1 MPDASVRNNKIIIR
15 KSRDATFPSSGLS
28 AGEFAFS
35 YPIGALYLGSSGGNG
50 VVDAGGPRLNSTFSK
65 VFPGYEILDNAIS
78 VNAIAET
85 GKAGVEPSGGTLGI
99 TMAAGMQLQKTP
111 EASSNNLEIA
121 TTAYVTNAVAGAEG
135 GVSSLTGIT
144 GAISLISGKSIGITT
159 APAQG
164 GIAPHITLTGLTASH
179 SADIQ
184 GVASYNSNNFSIAD
198 NGMVS
203 IKNEGIGNAKLA
215 NSSIPIEINSQNHG
229 GVAAAKVNTGL
240 TLGEGLTF
248 EGTSNQVKIAHVSS
262 ADGIKLTWSL
272 PPTVNLTN
280 GITAPNLDTTLATVT
295 DLNVSAGVTIGGD
308 LTVNGTLTTIS
319 TTNLEIEDVFL
330 ELANDG
336 SNGDNDYGFF
346 QQIGGSLHTGLAYDS
361 STSRYYLFESDSF
374 NGTDAIVTT
383 EHAGNMAEFRAKL
396 NGSVI
401 DGGGF

>member
-1 MPDASVRNNKIIIR
+1 MPDATVRNNKIIIR
-15 KSRDATFPSSGLS
+15 KSRVTTFPSSGLS
-28 AGEFAFS
+28 AGELAFS
-35 YPIGALYLGSSGGNG
+35 YPTGALYLGSSGGTA
-50 VVDAGGPRLNSTFSK
+50 VVDAGGPRLNSTFSA
-65 VFPGYEILDNAIS
+65 VFPGYSILNNAVA

-85 GKAGVEPSGGTLGI
+85 AKAGVEPSGGTLGI
-99 TMAAGMQLQKTP
+99 TLAAGMQLQKSPAAAT
-111 EASSNNLEIA
+111 NNLEIA
-121 TTAYVTNAVAGAEG
+121 TTAYVTNAVAGSEG

-144 GAISLISGKSIGITT
+144 GGISLISGKSIGITT

-184 GVASYNSNNFSIAD
+184 GVASYNSNNFSLGD

-203 IKNEGIGNAKLA
+203 IKNEGIANAKLI
-215 NSSIPIEINSQNHG
+215 NPQIPIEINSQNHG

-240 TLGEGLTF
+240 TLGSGLTF
-248 EGTSNQVKIAHVSS
+248 EGTSNQVKITSTQS
-262 ADGIKLTWSL
+262 DGGIRLNWSL
-272 PPTVNLTN
+272 PPTVNLTK
-280 GITAPNLDTTLATVT
+280 GITAPNIDTTLVTAT

-336 SNGDNDYGFF
+336 SNADNDYGFF

-396 NGSVI
+396 NGSII

>member
-1 MPDASVRNNKIIIR
+1 MSEATTRNNKITIR
-15 KSRDATFPSSGLS
+15 KSRVTTFPSSGLS

-35 YPIGALYLGSSGGNG
+35 YPTGALYLGSSGGTG
-50 VVDAGGPRLNSTFSK
+50 VVDAGGPRLNSTFAN
-65 VFPGYEILDNAIS
+65 VFPGYSILNTSIAAS
-78 VNAIAET
+78 AIAGS
-85 GKAGVEPSGGTLGI
+85 GKAGVEPAGGTLGI
-99 TMAAGMQLQKTP
+99 TMAAGMQLQKSPAAAT
-111 EASSNNLEIA
+111 NNLEIA
-121 TTAYVTNAVAGAEG
+121 TTAYVTAAVAGAEG
-135 GVSSLTGIT
+135 GVSSVTGIT

-159 APAQG
+159 APGAA

-184 GVASYNSNNFSIAD
+184 GVASYNVNNFSLGD

-203 IKNEGIGNAKLA
+203 IKNEGVPNAKLA
-215 NSSIPIEINSQNHG
+215 NPQIPIEVNSQTHA
-229 GVAAAKVNTGL
+229 GVAAAKINTGL

-248 EGTSNQVKIAHVSS
+248 EGTSNQVKIATAES
-262 ADGIKLTWSL
+262 ANGIKLTWTL
-272 PPTVNLTN
+272 PPTVNLTK
-280 GITAPNLDTTLATVT
+280 GITAPNIDTTLATVT

-346 QQIGGSLHTGLAYDS
+346 QQIGGSLHTGLAYDA

-383 EHAGNMAEFRAKL
+383 EHAGNMAQFRANL
-396 NGSVI
+396 NGSLI

>member
-1 MPDASVRNNKIIIR
+1 MSEETTRNNKIIIR
-15 KSRDATFPSSGLS
+15 KSRVTNFPSSGLS

-35 YPIGALYLGSSGGNG
+35 YPTGALYLGSSGGTG
-50 VVDAGGPRLNSTFSK
+50 VVDAGGPRLNSTFAN
-65 VFPGYEILDNAIS
+65 VFPGYSILNSSFA
-78 VNAIAET
+78 AEGIAGT
-85 GKAGVEPSGGTLGI
+85 GKAGVEPTGGTLGI
-99 TMAAGMQLQKTP
+99 TMAAGMQLQKSPAAAT
-111 EASSNNLEIA
+111 NNLEIA
-121 TTAYVTNAVAGAEG
+121 TTAYVTAAVAGAEG
-135 GVSSLTGIT
+135 GVSSVTGIT

-159 APAQG
+159 APGAA

-184 GVASYNSNNFSIAD
+184 GVASYNVDNFSLAD

-203 IKNEGIGNAKLA
+203 IKNEGVANAKLE
-215 NSSIPIEINSQNHG
+215 NPQIPIEVNSQDHG
-229 GVAAAKVNTGL
+229 GVAAAKINTGL
-240 TLGEGLTF
+240 TLGSGLTF
-248 EGTSNQVKIAHVSS
+248 EGTSNQVKITSTQS
-262 ADGIKLTWSL
+262 DGGIRLNWSL
-272 PPTVNLTN
+272 PPTVNLTK
-280 GITAPNLDTTLATVT
+280 GITAPNIDTTLVTAT

-346 QQIGGSLHTGLAYDS
+346 QQIGGSLHTGLAYDA

-383 EHAGNMAEFRAKL
+383 EHAGNMAQFRANL
-396 NGSVI
+396 NGSLI

>member
-1 MPDASVRNNKIIIR
+1 
-15 KSRDATFPSSGLS
+15 
-28 AGEFAFS
+28 
-35 YPIGALYLGSSGGNG
+35 
-50 VVDAGGPRLNSTFSK
+50 
-65 VFPGYEILDNAIS
+65 
-78 VNAIAET
+78 
-85 GKAGVEPSGGTLGI
+85 
-99 TMAAGMQLQKTP
+99 MQLQKTP

-121 TTAYVTNAVAGAEG
+121 TTAYVTTAVAGAG

-159 APAQG
+159 ASAEG
-164 GIAPHITLTGLTASH
+164 GIAPHITLTGLTASY
-179 SADIQ
+179 STDIQ

-215 NSSIPIEINSQNHG
+215 NSAIALEINSQNHG
-229 GVAAAKVNTGL
+229 GIGVAKVNTGL
-240 TLGEGLTF
+240 TLGAGLTL
-248 EGTSNQVKIAHVSS
+248 EGTSNQVKIANTASE
-262 ADGIKLTWSL
+262 DGNKLTWSL
-272 PPTVNLTN
+272 PATVNLTN
-280 GITAPNLDTTLATVT
+280 GITAPNIDTTLATVT

-346 QQIGGSLHTGLAYDS
+346 QQIGGSLHTGLAYDA

-396 NGSVI
+396 NGSII